1 MNYKIKNIV
10 NDKNNI
16 KIIVNKKLATIINIL
31 EE

>member
-1 MNYKIKNIV
+1 MNYKIKNIL
-10 NDKNNI
+10 NDKSNF

>member
-1 MNYKIKNIV
+1 MYYKIKNIV
-10 NDKNNI
+10 NDKNNF

>member
-1 MNYKIKNIV
+1 MNYKIKNII
-10 NDKNNI
+10 NDKSNF

>member
-1 MNYKIKNIV
+1 MKYRILNIIDTHY
-10 NDKNNI
+10 NL

>member
-10 NDKNNI
+10 NDKSNF
-16 KIIVNKKLATIINIL
+16 KIIVNKKLANIINIL